1 MGGTLSGKAW
11 VKFLN
16 YREYIVG
23 PVKYIDFNRITNTL
37 TSWLVFLYFMQVAI
51 YIYNVTSKKIFNCGI
66 LLVKMLQIDPIFS
79 TIHMFWLLMGYSH
92 TKNYTVTHN
101 QFIICKH

>member
-23 PVKYIDFNRITNTL
+23 PVKYINFNRITNTL
-37 TSWLVFLYFMQVAI
+37 TSWLVFLYFMQVTI

-66 LLVKMLQIDPIFS
+66 LLVKMLQIDPISQQFTCFGFLWDILKLKIMLKP
-79 TIHMFWLLMGYSH
+79 TINL
-92 TKNYTVTHN
+92 
-101 QFIICKH
+101 